1 MAAND
6 QMDIEVAEQKL
17 QSMDHA
23 EQHYFNRYEHHL
35 LVLQVETDRKLT

>member
-17 QSMDHA
+17 KSMDHA
-23 EQHYFNRYEHHL
+23 EQHYFNRYEH
-35 LVLQVETDRKLT
+35 DRLASSR